1 MQMANAVQSAV
12 SWSAF
17 SLVWAYP
24 LAFLVLV
31 MPLRLRVSPL
41 ALLKPFPL
49 AIVMLTAA
57 RLVYV
62 QTDTFAT
69 LALPVIAA
77 AMTLFLT
84 NPNRARVL

>member
-1 MQMANAVQSAV
+1 MHLADAVQSAV

-17 SLVWAYP
+17 NLVWAYP

-31 MPLRLRVSPL
+31 MPLRLRVSPV

-49 AIVMLTAA
+49 AVVMLTAA
-57 RLVYV
+57 RMVYV

-69 LALPVIAA
+69 LVLPVVAA
-77 AMTLFLT
+77 AMTLILT

>member
-1 MQMANAVQSAV
+1 MQMANAIQSAV

-17 SLVWAYP
+17 NLVWAYP
-24 LAFLVLV
+24 LAFIALVI
-31 MPLRLRVSPL
+31 PLGLRVSPM

-62 QTDTFAT
+62 QSDTFST

-77 AMTLFLT
+77 AVTLFLT
-84 NPNRARVL
+84 NPKRARVI